1 MDNPLT
7 LRTVRKNYE
16 AYLEKIHPDW
26 SISTRKTT
34 VSRAFYLYTHTL
46 VPSFWSV
53 LESSKSLLQA
63 KDRLRQH
70 LKAKH
75 PNQTISAK
83 LSACFCA
90 LSGLKDYMDAQ
101 GGVKAVIGLEY
112 QAEQVLYQQSKLV
125 YEERVLMESEAA
137 LLTHEEEK
145 ALPEGAIQLLKES
158 LPFLEERELQQLVN
172 WFLALMNH
180 TPFLLDSMKRQKPFY
195 GLLLFFLE
203 RIEEDYGKERLTQ
216 ALWTLQESLHQ
227 SYVKFH
233 QDPKDLRLALEQL
246 ASRYEI
252 AMRFDEEI
260 LKVNFQNDFPF
271 SIPKSLPSQPP
282 LSSLSLPKRDFSLAQ
297 SHLES
302 IDSLPSTHQEED
314 KKEKSESL
322 PPKPVPSRYKQEDFE
337 AEVFLT
343 PKQSQTLCSL
353 LKRKKNLI
361 LQGPPGTGKTYLA
374 KRLAYLMLQEKNE
387 DLICSVQF
395 HANYTYEDFIMGYRP
410 TKTGFALRPGVFY
423 TFCQKA
429 KQDPRAHFF
438 IIDEINRA
446 PLAKI
451 FGELFSLLESDKRG
465 QSLPLLYTKESFSIP
480 DNVYLIGMMNT
491 ADRAIS
497 SMDYALRRR
506 FGFFTMEPAFL
517 SQGFQAYQKKINNPK
532 LDRLV
537 KEVEAL
543 NAEIREDEILGPG
556 FQIGHSYLMSEQ
568 VDDAFLEGV
577 VNFELL
583 ALLQEYWVDEPQRL
597 ENWRERLKQA
607 IS

>member
-1 MDNPLT
+1 MDNPI
-7 LRTVRKNYE
+7 TVRKVRQNYE
-16 AYLEKIHPDW
+16 AYLKKIHPDW
-26 SISTRKTT
+26 SLATRKTT
-34 VSRAFYLYTHTL
+34 LSRAFYLYSHAM
-46 VPSFWSV
+46 VPSFWAV
-53 LESSKSLLQA
+53 LESQENLLQA
-63 KDRLRQH
+63 KDKLRKH
-70 LKAKH
+70 FKALY

-90 LSGLKDYMDAQ
+90 LAGLKDYMDSQ
-101 GGVKAVIGLEY
+101 GGVKKVIGLEY
-112 QAEQVLYQQSKLV
+112 QAQDLLYHQAKLV

-158 LPFLEERELQQLVN
+158 LPFLEERELQQLIT

-180 TPFLLDSMKRQKPFY
+180 TPFLLDSLKRQKPFY
-195 GLLLFFLE
+195 GVLLFFLE
-203 RIEEDYGKERLTQ
+203 CIEEDYGKERFVQ
-216 ALWTLQESLHQ
+216 ALWTLQESIHQ

-233 QDPKDLRLALEQL
+233 QDSKDLRLALTQL

-252 AMRFDEEI
+252 EMCFDEAI
-260 LKVNFQNDFPF
+260 LKADFQNDLPF
-271 SIPKSLPSQPP
+271 FLTPMPKPSPV
-282 LSSLSLPKRDFSLAQ
+282 SLPKVDFSLAL
-297 SHLES
+297 SLEAVS
-302 IDSLPSTHQEED
+302 SLDQEESLEEQ
-314 KKEKSESL
+314 KEEKNDLS
-322 PPKPVPSRYKQEDFE
+322 PKPLYSQEDFE
-337 AEVFLT
+337 SEVFLT
-343 PKQSQTLCSL
+343 PKQSHTLSSI

-374 KRLAYLMLQEKNE
+374 KRLAYWILQEKNE

-429 KQDPRAHFF
+429 RQDPRAHFF

-465 QSLPLLYTKESFSIP
+465 QSLPLLYTKDPFSIP

-506 FGFFTMEPAFL
+506 FAFFTMEPAFS
-517 SQGFQAYQKKINNPK
+517 SQGFQAYQKKVNNPK

-537 KEVEAL
+537 QEVEAL
-543 NAEIREDEILGPG
+543 NEEIREDETLGPG

-568 VDDAFLEGV
+568 VDEAFLEGV

-583 ALLQEYWVDEPQRL
+583 ALLQEYWLDEPDRV
-597 ENWRERLKQA
+597 ERWRKRLKQA
-607 IS
+607 IA

>member
-1 MDNPLT
+1 MDNPI
-7 LRTVRKNYE
+7 TVRQVRQKYE
-16 AYLEKIHPDW
+16 AYLKKIHPDW
-26 SISTRKTT
+26 SLATRKTT
-34 VSRAFYLYTHTL
+34 LSRAFYLYSHAI
-46 VPSFWSV
+46 VPSFWAV
-53 LESSKSLLQA
+53 LESSESLLQA
-63 KDRLRQH
+63 KERLRQH
-70 LKAKH
+70 FKALYPH
-75 PNQTISAK
+75 QTISAK

-90 LSGLKDYMDAQ
+90 LAGLKDYMDSQ
-101 GGVKAVIGLEY
+101 GGVKKVIGLEY
-112 QAEQVLYQQSKLV
+112 QAQDVLYQQAKLV
-125 YEERVLMESEAA
+125 YEERILMESEAA

-158 LPFLEERELQQLVN
+158 LPFLEERELQQFIR

-180 TPFLLDSMKRQKPFY
+180 TPFLLDSLKRQKPFY
-195 GLLLFFLE
+195 GVLLFFLE
-203 RIEEDYGKERLTQ
+203 RIEEEYGKERFIQ
-216 ALWTLQESLHQ
+216 ALWALQESIHQ

-233 QDPKDLRLALEQL
+233 QDPKNLRLTLAQY

-252 AMRFDEEI
+252 SMRFDEDI
-260 LKVNFQNDFPF
+260 LKADFQNDLPF
-271 SIPKSLPSQPP
+271 FLTPSLPSFKTTPS
-282 LSSLSLPKRDFSLAQ
+282 SSLFLPKADFSLAPN
-297 SHLES
+297 L
-302 IDSLPSTHQEED
+302 DSFSSLDQEEGS
-314 KKEKSESL
+314 KKPLEEEQDVSPQPALYS
-322 PPKPVPSRYKQEDFE
+322 QEDFE
-337 AEVFLT
+337 AEVFLSA
-343 PKQSQTLCSL
+343 KQSHALSSL

-374 KRLAYLMLQEKNE
+374 KRLAYWMLQEKNE

-429 KQDPRAHFF
+429 RQDPRAHFF

-465 QSLPLLYTKESFSIP
+465 QSLPLLYTKEPFSIP
-480 DNVYLIGMMNT
+480 DNVYVIGMMNT

-506 FGFFTMEPAFL
+506 FAFFTLEPAFS
-517 SQGFQAYQKKINNPK
+517 SQGFQAYQKKANNPK

-537 KEVEAL
+537 QEVEAL
-543 NAEIREDEILGPG
+543 NEEIREDETLGPG
-556 FQIGHSYLMSEQ
+556 FQIGHSYLMSDQ
-568 VDDAFLEGV
+568 VDEMFLEGV

-583 ALLQEYWVDEPQRL
+583 ALLQEYWLDEPERV
-597 ENWRERLKQA
+597 EMWRKRLKQA